1 MAFFSSK
8 TFRHW
13 LATCALVSSL
23 TGSSMAADS
32 EATHKQIRAIVP
44 EMNGREAHLNTFC
57 VGPDNNLYMCCTPN
71 AQPTSAEVL
80 GAVLVYTGEGKLV
93 KEINLDFAPQAI
105 NFGSDGILFVA
116 GSGKVAKISG
126 KGEILVAKDAPNI
139 GNKEEMM
146 AQLKEAAEKQSKQV
160 LESYSRQIEQI
171 DKQIAKLENEAAEA
185 KEKEASEEVEKAT
198 KRRDRRLKLL
208 NQQKEQFQSIADNFK
223 QSFQV
228 QADDS
233 AMARLMRSTG
243 IAVSKEDVYVSLPM
257 AAGYGYGIWRMNHDL
272 EEPKLVVE
280 DVGGCCGQ
288 LDIQSDGEHLLIAEN
303 TAFQVGFYDRDGKR
317 LNGWGKRGRN
327 EPDGFGSCCN
337 PMNVRCCSNGEILT
351 AESSIGDIKRFSADG
366 EFLGLVGRA
375 SVGGGCKHVALGWD
389 SSRNWH
395 YMMNQDRSHVAVL
408 VPNDQAPDET
418 EEERISREAMEGLGK
433 KLIGTWE
440 LVTEK
445 GKGKSAGG
453 ADEPV
458 EMDNYLTQ
466 MYGHMEFAG
475 DGTFQ
480 SSPLKVAKV
489 QAPRS
494 ATTVTVTLAE
504 PAQETTSSD
513 NGEGKAKAVPALKLI
528 PATKTG
534 SNEEEQATEAEMND
548 AIALAASNRKAKWKA
563 LQQRE
568 NEVDFVTI
576 EDEVQGYGA
585 SVKFVS
591 DDEIALT
598 WFYGAPNLK
607 MSEELRYKLI
617 SKDACGQ
624 KCDSEKCEEKDKDKA
639 GESK

>member
-1 MAFFSSK
+1 MALSLSK
-8 TFRHW
+8 VLRHW
-13 LATCALVSSL
+13 LATCAVFGVL
-23 TGSSMAADS
+23 TSFAVAADS

-71 AQPTSAEVL
+71 AQPSSANVL
-80 GAVLVYTGEGKLV
+80 GAVLVYSGEGKLL
-93 KEINLDFAPQAI
+93 KEIELEFAPQAI
-105 NFGSDGILFVA
+105 NFGSDSTMFVA
-116 GSGKVAKISG
+116 GSGKVAKISP
-126 KGEILVAKDAPNI
+126 KGEVLLVKEAPNV

-160 LESYSRQIEQI
+160 LESYTRQIEQI
-171 DKQIAKLENEAAEA
+171 DKQIAKLEKEAAEA
-185 KEKEASEEVEKAT
+185 KEKEATEDTEKAT
-198 KRRDRRLKLL
+198 KRRERRLKLL
-208 NQQKEQFQSIADNFK
+208 NQQKEQFESIADNFK
-223 QSFQV
+223 ESFQV
-228 QADDS
+228 QSDDS
-233 AMARLMRSTG
+233 ALARLMRSTG
-243 IAVSKEDVYVSLPM
+243 LAVSKEDVFVSLPM

-351 AESSIGDIKRFSADG
+351 AESSIGDIKRFSAEG

-408 VPNDQAPDET
+408 VPNDQAPNET
-418 EEERISREAMEGLGK
+418 EEERISREALEGLGK
-433 KLIGTWE
+433 KLLGTWE
-440 LVTEK
+440 MVTEK
-445 GKGKSAGG
+445 SGKKAD
-453 ADEPV
+453 ADENGPI

-475 DGTFQ
+475 DGSFI
-480 SSPLKVAKV
+480 SSPIQAAKK
-489 QAPRS
+489 QAARS
-494 ATTVTVTLAE
+494 STTKSVKKTETATESESTEATK
-504 PAQETTSSD
+504 
-513 NGEGKAKAVPALKLI
+513 GEAKSVPALVLI
-528 PATKTG
+528 PATKTDVV
-534 SNEEEQATEAEMND
+534 EEEQD
-548 AIALAASNRKAKWKA
+548 ADVDLNGAITMAASKRNSKWKA
-563 LQQRE
+563 LQQRD
-568 NEVDFVTI
+568 NEIDFVTI
-576 EDEVQGYGA
+576 EEDVQGYGA
-585 SVKFVS
+585 TVKFVS
-591 DDEIALT
+591 DDEITLT

-624 KCDSEKCEEKDKDKA
+624 KCETEKCEEKDKE